1 MRKINKDGEQNSI
14 TMTEAKV
21 IDVIYENGV
30 FKPIEKVEPIEGA
43 IMRVHIRKVVD
54 ILTATSGMFK
64 SKYNKR
70 ARYDMYDLR

>member
-1 MRKINKDGEQNSI
+1 VRTINKDGEQNSI
-14 TMTEAKV
+14 TMAEAKV

-43 IMRVHIRKVVD
+43 IMRVHIRTVVD

-64 SKYNKR
+64 GKYDKR
-70 ARYDMYDLR
+70 ARYDMYHLR

>member
-1 MRKINKDGEQNSI
+1 MRKINKDREQNSI

-21 IDVIYENGV
+21 IDVIYESEV
-30 FKPIEKVEPIEGA
+30 WKPIEKVEPIEGA

-64 SKYNKR
+64 GKYDKR

>member
-1 MRKINKDGEQNSI
+1 VRKINKDGEQNSI

>member
-1 MRKINKDGEQNSI
+1 MKKINKDREQNSI
-14 TMTEAKV
+14 TMAEAKV

-30 FKPIEKVEPIEGA
+30 FKPIEKVDPIEGA

-64 SKYNKR
+64 GKYDKR